1 MFFGTTHHRAGLGLV
16 AAMKIDTHQHFWKYN
31 DRDYVW
37 MTAGMDKLRK
47 DHLPTDLLPFI
58 GAADISAT
66 VAVQARQCLEES
78 AWLLQLADEH
88 PFIRAVVGWVDLSS
102 ERVVEQLEQLAQH
115 PKFRG
120 VRHVVHD
127 EPDGGFMLRES
138 FLNGLSQLKR
148 FGLTYDLLLFP
159 RHLPVACDVVRR
171 FPDQLFVVDHI
182 AKPPVRTGEIEPWAR
197 DLKRLAGFA
206 NVFCKISGL
215 VTEAKWDSWEAQD
228 FEPYLDVVLDAF
240 GPHRLMIG
248 SDWPV
253 CTLAADY
260 TSAINLGA
268 NYIGRLSGDE
278 QRAILE
284 RNPIE
289 FYSLQL

>member
-1 MFFGTTHHRAGLGLV
+1 
-16 AAMKIDTHQHFWKYN
+16 MKIDTHQHFWKYN

-47 DHLPTDLLPFI
+47 DHLPVDLLPLI

-66 VAVQARQCLEES
+66 VAIQARQCLDES
-78 AWLLQLADEH
+78 AWLLQLADEY

-102 ERVVEQLEQLAQH
+102 ERVVEQLERFAQH

-127 EPDGGFMLRES
+127 EPDDEFMLRES
-138 FLNGLSQLKR
+138 FLNGLGQLKR

-159 RHLPVACDVVRR
+159 RHLLIACDVVKR
-171 FPDQLFVVDHI
+171 FPDQLFVLDHI
-182 AKPPVRTGEIEPWAR
+182 AKPSIRTGEIEPWAR
-197 DLKRLAGFA
+197 DLKRLAEFP

-215 VTEAKWDSWEAQD
+215 VTEAEWDSWEAQD
-228 FEPYLDVVLDAF
+228 FEPYLDIVLGAF

-260 TSAINLGA
+260 TSAINLA
-268 NYIGRLSGDE
+268 ADYIGRLSGDE
-278 QRAILE
+278 QHAILE
-284 RNPIE
+284 KNPKE
-289 FYSLQL
+289 FYSIQL

>member
-1 MFFGTTHHRAGLGLV
+1 MG
-16 AAMKIDTHQHFWKYN
+16 
-31 DRDYVW
+31 
-37 MTAGMDKLRK
+37 AGMEKLRQ
-47 DHLPTDLLPFI
+47 DYLPTDLLPLI
-58 GAADISAT
+58 DAAGISAT

-78 AWLLQLADEH
+78 TWLLQLADEY

-102 ERVVEQLEQLAQH
+102 DRVVEQLEQFAQH

-127 EPDGGFMLRES
+127 EPDDEFMLRES

-159 RHLPVACDVVRR
+159 RHLPIACDVVKR
-171 FPDQLFVVDHI
+171 FPDQRFVLDHI
-182 AKPPVRTGEIEPWAR
+182 AKPPVRAKEIEPWAR
-197 DLKRLAGFA
+197 DLKRLAEFA

-215 VTEAKWDSWEAQD
+215 VTEANWNSWEAQD
-228 FEPYLDVVLDAF
+228 FEPYLDVVLSAF

-260 TSAINLGA
+260 TSVINLEA
-268 NYIGRLSGDE
+268 DYISRLSSDE
-278 QRAILE
+278 QHAILE
-284 RNPIE
+284 KNPIDI
-289 FYSLQL
+289 YSIRF

>member
-1 MFFGTTHHRAGLGLV
+1 
-16 AAMKIDTHQHFWKYN
+16 MKIDTHQHFWKYN
-31 DRDYVW
+31 TQDYVW
-37 MTAGMDKLRK
+37 MSEEMDRLRK
-47 DHLPTDLLPFI
+47 DHLPTDLLPLMT
-58 GAADISAT
+58 AAGITGT

-78 AWLLQLADEH
+78 TWLLQLADEH
-88 PFIRAVVGWVDLSS
+88 PFIQAIVGWVDLSS
-102 ERVVEQLEQLAQH
+102 ERVVEQLERLAQH

-127 EPDGGFMLRES
+127 EPDDNFMLRES

-159 RHLPVACDVVRR
+159 RHLPIACDVVKR
-171 FPDQLFVVDHI
+171 FPNQLFVLDHI
-182 AKPPVRTGEIEPWAR
+182 AKPPVRARIIEPWAR

-215 VTEAKWDSWEAQD
+215 VTEAKWDSWKAKD
-228 FEPYLDVVLDAF
+228 FDPYLDVVLGAF

-253 CTLAADY
+253 CTLAAEYRSVIKVETD
-260 TSAINLGA
+260 
-268 NYIGRLSGDE
+268 YIGRLSVDE
-278 QRAILE
+278 QHAILE
-284 RNPIE
+284 QNPID
-289 FYSLQL
+289 FYSIRR

>member
-1 MFFGTTHHRAGLGLV
+1 
-16 AAMKIDTHQHFWKYN
+16 MKIDTHQHFWKYN

-37 MTAGMDKLRK
+37 MSAGMDKLRK
-47 DHLPTDLLPFI
+47 DHLPTDLLPLI
-58 GAADISAT
+58 DAAGISAT

-78 AWLLQLADEH
+78 TWLLQLADKY
-88 PFIRAVVGWVDLSS
+88 PFIRGVVGWVDLSS
-102 ERVVEQLEQLAQH
+102 DRVVEQLEQFAQH

-127 EPDGGFMLRES
+127 EPDDQFMLRES
-138 FLNGLSQLKR
+138 FLDGLSRLKR

-159 RHLPVACDVVRR
+159 RHLPTACEVVKR
-171 FPDQLFVVDHI
+171 FPDQPFVLDHI
-182 AKPPVRTGEIEPWAR
+182 AKPPVRAGETEPWTR
-197 DLKRLAGFA
+197 DLKRLAAFP

-215 VTEAKWDSWEAQD
+215 VTEARWDSWKAQD
-228 FEPYLDVVLDAF
+228 FEPYLDVVLNAF

-260 TSAINLGA
+260 TSVIHLEAG
-268 NYIGRLSGDE
+268 YISRLSADE
-278 QRAILE
+278 QRAILDS
-284 RNPIE
+284 NPVE
-289 FYSLQL
+289 FYSIQI

>member
-1 MFFGTTHHRAGLGLV
+1 
-16 AAMKIDTHQHFWKYN
+16 MKIDTHHHFWKYN
-31 DRDYVW
+31 NRDYVW
-37 MTAGMDKLRK
+37 ISAGMDKLRR
-47 DHLPTDLLPFI
+47 DHLPADLLPVMTTTGI
-58 GAADISAT
+58 TAT

-78 AWLLQLADEH
+78 AWLLQLADEY

-102 ERVVEQLEQLAQH
+102 DRVIEQLETLAQH

-127 EPDGGFMLRES
+127 EPDDNFMLRES

-159 RHLPVACDVVRR
+159 RHLPIACDVVKR
-171 FPDQLFVVDHI
+171 FPDQPFVLDHI
-182 AKPPVRTGEIEPWAR
+182 AKPPVRAREMEPWAS

-215 VTEAKWDSWEAQD
+215 VTEAKWDSWTAQD
-228 FEPYLDVVLDAF
+228 FEPYLDVVLGAF

-253 CTLAADY
+253 CTLAAEY
-260 TSAINLGA
+260 TSVIKVETD
-268 NYIGRLSGDE
+268 YISRLSANE
-278 QRAILE
+278 QHAILE
-284 RNPIE
+284 QNPIE
-289 FYSLQL
+289 FYSIRI

>member
-1 MFFGTTHHRAGLGLV
+1 VGVL
-16 AAMKIDTHQHFWKYN
+16 AAMKIDTHHHFWKYN
-31 DRDYVW
+31 NRDYVW
-37 MTAGMDKLRK
+37 IAAGMDKLRR
-47 DHLPTDLLPFI
+47 DHLPADLLPVMTTTGI
-58 GAADISAT
+58 TAT

-78 AWLLQLADEH
+78 AWLLQLADEY

-102 ERVVEQLEQLAQH
+102 DRVIEQLETLAQH

-127 EPDGGFMLRES
+127 EPDDNFMLRES

-159 RHLPVACDVVRR
+159 RHLPIACDVVKR
-171 FPDQLFVVDHI
+171 FPDQPFVLDHI
-182 AKPPVRTGEIEPWAR
+182 AKPPVRAREMEPWAS

-215 VTEAKWDSWEAQD
+215 VTEAKWDSWKAQD
-228 FEPYLDVVLDAF
+228 FEPYLDVVLSAF

-253 CTLAADY
+253 CTLAAEY
-260 TSAINLGA
+260 TSVIKVETD
-268 NYIGRLSGDE
+268 YISRLSANE
-278 QRAILE
+278 QHAILE
-284 RNPIE
+284 QNPIE
-289 FYSLQL
+289 FYSIRT